1 MEENKELPKKIDG
14 RSSNGG
20 HSTKG
25 GNGKRGAGRPPKIT
39 ERKLR
44 AIAMDAIKKEFGSE
58 DKMWRE
64 VAKKAKDG
72 SFPHLQKLL
81 EYNYGK
87 PKEYKEVDIKQTVN
101 IPIASFIEDDIIDI
115 TPNPEELNE

>member
-1 MEENKELPKKIDG
+1 MEDKDKLPEKVDG
-14 RSSNGG
+14 RKNNGG

-25 GNGKRGAGRPPKIT
+25 RAGRPPKIT

-64 VAKKAKDG
+64 VAKKAKEG

-87 PKEYKEVDIKQTVN
+87 PKEYKEVDVKQTVN
-101 IPIASFIEDDIIDI
+101 IPLINFLDEDDTIDV
-115 TPNPEELNE
+115 TPKTDLLNE

>member
-1 MEENKELPKKIDG
+1 MEDKDKLPEKVDG
-14 RSSNGG
+14 RKNNGG

-25 GNGKRGAGRPPKIT
+25 RAGRPPKIT

-64 VAKKAKDG
+64 VAKKAKEG

-87 PKEYKEVDIKQTVN
+87 PKEYKEVDVKQTVN

-115 TPNPEELNE
+115 TPKPEELNE